1 MLLTE
6 KYKKQIY
13 YQFPKDFL
21 WGVAMSAKQAEG
33 ADDRALTVADLQNYD
48 PNDKA
53 KVKGDLSKAEIL
65 DRLNYPERYNF
76 PKKIGIEFYYRYKED
91 LILLKEMGITCFR
104 FSISWARVFPNGI
117 DGEPSEQGLKYYD
130 KIFNLLKEMG
140 IVPIVTLYHDDMPID
155 LALKYNGFLNEKV
168 VTAFIKYATLIMQ
181 RYKDKVTYWIPV
193 NQINLTRVGLSSLGI
208 VKDTVTQLEQK
219 KYQAIHNKFVVCA
232 KIKEIGSKINNNFKF
247 GCMLADFLVTPMT

>member
-76 PKKIGIEFYYRYKED
+76 PKKIGIEFYHRYKED

-219 KYQAIHNKFVVCA
+219 KYQAIHNKFVV
-232 KIKEIGSKINNNFKF
+232 
-247 GCMLADFLVTPMT
+247 

>member
-76 PKKIGIEFYYRYKED
+76 PKKIGIEFYHRYKED

-104 FSISWARVFPNGI
+104 FSISWARVFPN
-117 DGEPSEQGLKYYD
+117 D
-130 KIFNLLKEMG
+130 
-140 IVPIVTLYHDDMPID
+140 
-155 LALKYNGFLNEKV
+155 
-168 VTAFIKYATLIMQ
+168 
-181 RYKDKVTYWIPV
+181 
-193 NQINLTRVGLSSLGI
+193 
-208 VKDTVTQLEQK
+208 
-219 KYQAIHNKFVVCA
+219 
-232 KIKEIGSKINNNFKF
+232 
-247 GCMLADFLVTPMT
+247 

>member
-21 WGVAMSAKQAEG
+21 WGVAMSAKQTEG

-76 PKKIGIEFYYRYKED
+76 PKK
-91 LILLKEMGITCFR
+91 
-104 FSISWARVFPNGI
+104 
-117 DGEPSEQGLKYYD
+117 
-130 KIFNLLKEMG
+130 
-140 IVPIVTLYHDDMPID
+140 
-155 LALKYNGFLNEKV
+155 
-168 VTAFIKYATLIMQ
+168 
-181 RYKDKVTYWIPV
+181 
-193 NQINLTRVGLSSLGI
+193 
-208 VKDTVTQLEQK
+208 
-219 KYQAIHNKFVVCA
+219 
-232 KIKEIGSKINNNFKF
+232 
-247 GCMLADFLVTPMT
+247 

>member
-76 PKKIGIEFYYRYKED
+76 PKKIGIEFYHRYKED

-117 DGEPSEQGLKYYD
+117 DGEPSEKGLKYYD
-130 KIFNLLKEMG
+130 KIIYVFLTIFLYLLKCPQSLILSALRAFCFCG
-140 IVPIVTLYHDDMPID
+140 KPHISRSIFLY
-155 LALKYNGFLNEKV
+155 F
-168 VTAFIKYATLIMQ
+168 
-181 RYKDKVTYWIPV
+181 R
-193 NQINLTRVGLSSLGI
+193 
-208 VKDTVTQLEQK
+208 
-219 KYQAIHNKFVVCA
+219 YQAWLK
-232 KIKEIGSKINNNFKF
+232 SW
-247 GCMLADFLVTPMT
+247 